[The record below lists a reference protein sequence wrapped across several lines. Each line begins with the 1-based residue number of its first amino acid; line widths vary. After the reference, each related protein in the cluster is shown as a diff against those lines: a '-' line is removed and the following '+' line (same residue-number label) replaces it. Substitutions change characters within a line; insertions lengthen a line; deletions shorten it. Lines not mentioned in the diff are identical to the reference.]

1 MNSGEFRSSL
11 TPKELAS
18 LDLMITAAQQ
28 RGVAM
33 QDIASDDDEAEA
45 HADRVEAMWEAR
57 HGSLEFSDRDREV
70 LAQIRDL
77 SSSLESQVTLGQLIE
92 LRAEAVRNLS
102 G

>member
-1 MNSGEFRSSL
+1 MDSGESRSSL
-11 TPKELAS
+11 TPMELAS

-33 QDIASDDDEAEA
+33 GGIASDDDEAEA
-45 HADRVEAMWEAR
+45 QADRVEGMWEAR
-57 HGSLEFSDRDREV
+57 HGGIEFSHHDREV

-77 SSSLESQVTLGQLIE
+77 ASSLETRVTLGQLIE

>member
-1 MNSGEFRSSL
+1 MESGESRSSL
-11 TPKELAS
+11 TPRELAS

-33 QDIASDDDEAEA
+33 DDIASDDDEAEA
-45 HADRVEAMWEAR
+45 QADRVEGMWEAR
-57 HGSLEFSDRDREV
+57 HGGLEFSDHDREV
-70 LAQIRDL
+70 LSQIREL
-77 SSSLESQVTLGQLIE
+77 ASSLETRATLGQLIE

>member
-1 MNSGEFRSSL
+1 MRSGEARSSL

-28 RGVAM
+28 RGVGL
-33 QDIASDDDEAEA
+33 DSIASDDDEAEA
-45 HADRVEAMWEAR
+45 HADRAEAMWEAR
-57 HGSLEFSDRDREV
+57 HGGIEFSDRDREV

-77 SSSLESQVTLGQLIE
+77 AGSLETRVTLGQLIE

-102 G
+102 E